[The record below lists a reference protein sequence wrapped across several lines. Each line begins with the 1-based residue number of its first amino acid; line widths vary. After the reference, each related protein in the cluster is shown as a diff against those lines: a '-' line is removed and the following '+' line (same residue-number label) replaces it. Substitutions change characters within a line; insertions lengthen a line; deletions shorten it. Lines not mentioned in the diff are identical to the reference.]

1 MGLRARC
8 MEIAVCIKQALDISL
23 LKVDV
28 DPKTFE
34 SLIRVTPMKMS
45 DIDRNALEEALRI
58 REKHGGRVTA
68 ISVGGDKAKEV
79 LREALAMGADDA
91 IHVLNDV
98 GEIDEHVISEALA
111 ETLKM
116 KGPFQIILCGEMSID
131 KHTAQV
137 GVRVAEKLGIPCI
150 TYARSISIEGGE
162 VVAERDLEDR
172 IEVVKAKM
180 PTLITV
186 TREINTPRLPQLIA
200 ILRAAK
206 KPIETLN
213 LSQLKV
219 DLKPKLKILSAR
231 GVEVKRKGV
240 VIKDLPVDKAVD
252 ELINNLIREGIVKR

>member
-1 MGLRARC
+1 MRVKR
-8 MEIAVCIKQALDISL
+8 MEIAVCIKQALDVSQ
-23 LKVDV
+23 LKV
-28 DPKTFE
+28 DPKTLE
-34 SLIRVTPMKMS
+34 PLIHVTPMKMS

-58 REKHGGRVTA
+58 REKHGGKVTA

-79 LREALAMGADDA
+79 LREAIAMGVDNA
-91 IHVLNDV
+91 IHILNDI
-98 GEIDEHVISEALA
+98 GEVDEHIVSEALA
-111 ETLKM
+111 ETLKV
-116 KGPFQIILCGEMSID
+116 KGPFQIILFGEMSID
-131 KHTAQV
+131 KYTAQV

-150 TYARSISIEGGE
+150 TYARSISIDGGE
-162 VVAERDLEDR
+162 VIAERDLEDR
-172 IEVVKAKM
+172 IEIVKAKM
-180 PTLITV
+180 PATITV

-219 DLKPKLKILSAR
+219 DLKPKLKTLSVM

-252 ELINNLIREGIVKR
+252 ELINNLIREGVIKR